1 MYKVFKCISY
11 LNIMRKWIA
20 VKFLPMQFDFDHKK
34 VQYEMGEDGAPE
46 EAAARLKISEVEYKK
61 WADEL
66 DGLGYNGKVFDLE
79 VKRVS
84 NIEPI
89 SDEEEQVEALVKN

>member
-1 MYKVFKCISY
+1 MCTQVHQSNHRG
-11 LNIMRKWIA
+11 LMR
-20 VKFLPMQFDFDHKK
+20 
-34 VQYEMGEDGAPE
+34 
-46 EAAARLKISEVEYKK
+46 EASLYIEH
-61 WADEL
+61 
-66 DGLGYNGKVFDLE
+66 LGYNGKVFDLE